1 MVKVERCYGFIHYY
15 HHYHASSCLLFT
27 LVLPEVLLKT
37 CLVSADKPGHPV
49 YHLNLHLKSDQ

>member
-1 MVKVERCYGFIHYY
+1 MVFFITTTITMPPLV
-15 HHYHASSCLLFT
+15 CFL

-37 CLVSADKPGHPV
+37 CLVSADEPGHPV